1 VSVLLVVDDEAGVLA
16 HIRSVFEG
24 SPYRIVTC
32 ATGADGL
39 AAAAREQ
46 PDAVLLDV
54 QLPDQSGLDVYR
66 RLQRLD
72 PRTPVIFM
80 TGHGNT
86 DTAIEATK
94 LGALDYLFKPLE
106 PVELRQLVARA
117 AELSRLAREAPA
129 MGPDA
134 SDDTPGEAMVGRC
147 PAMRDIYV
155 AIGRAAPQ
163 DVTVLILGESGTGK
177 ELVARAIYHHSRRC
191 RGPYRTVN
199 CAAIPET
206 LLESELFGH
215 EKGAYTGADRLRV
228 GKFEQTSGGTLFLD
242 EVGDM
247 TPLTQAKILR
257 VLQDGQFERVG
268 GNETLQT
275 DVRIVAATNRNLE
288 QLVAEG
294 RFRADLYYRLSVF
307 TIRMPPL
314 RDRGDDLRLLTEH
327 FVARYRRELG
337 KQVQQIAPEVHQLL
351 RRYAWPGNVRELQS
365 VVKQSLLY
373 ASGPVLIPE
382 FLPPAVRGGATATNT
397 AIPALPDAADPWQ
410 EFVAARLRE
419 GTSNLYAEWL
429 AVGERRLMEQVMAH
443 SGGNLSEA
451 ARLLGINRRTLRIKL
466 RTLGIAGPAEE

>member
-1 VSVLLVVDDEAGVLA
+1 VSVILVVDDDAGILDFVGD
-16 HIRSVFEG
+16 VFEG
-24 SPYRIVTC
+24 SPHRLVKCTT
-32 ATGADGL
+32 AADGI

-46 PDAVLLDV
+46 PDVVLLDV
-54 QLPDQSGLDVYR
+54 QLPDESGLEVFTR
-66 RLQRLD
+66 IHRLD

-80 TGHGNT
+80 TGHAST
-86 DTAIEATK
+86 DMAIEATK
-94 LGALDYLFKPLE
+94 LGAMDYLFKPIE

-117 AELSRLAREAPA
+117 VELSRLTREAPA
-129 MGPDA
+129 LAIDEPA
-134 SDDTPGEAMVGRC
+134 DTPGEAIVGRC
-147 PAMRDIYV
+147 PAMKDVYV
-155 AIGRAAPQ
+155 AIGRVAPQ
-163 DVTVLILGESGTGK
+163 DVTVLILGPSGTGK

-215 EKGAYTGADRLRV
+215 EKGAFTGADRLRV
-228 GKFEQTSGGTLFLD
+228 GKFEQSSGGTLFLD

-307 TIRMPPL
+307 SIRMPPL
-314 RDRGDDLRLLTEH
+314 AQRGDDLRLLTEH
-327 FVARYRRELG
+327 FVARYSRELG
-337 KQVQQIAPEVHQLL
+337 KHIRQVAPEVHQLL
-351 RRYAWPGNVRELQS
+351 RQYPWPGNVRELQS
-365 VVKQSLLY
+365 VVKQALLY

-382 FLPPAVRGGATATNT
+382 FLPPSVRGGAVTAK
-397 AIPALPDAADPWQ
+397 PAGPATPGPGDPWQ
-410 EFVAARLRE
+410 EFVDSRLRE

-429 AVGERRLMEQVMAH
+429 AAGERPLMEHVMSH
-443 SGGNLSEA
+443 TGGNLSEA

-466 RTLGIAGPAEE
+466 RMLGIAGPAEE

>member
-1 VSVLLVVDDEAGVLA
+1 MSVLLVVDDDPGILA
-16 HIRSVFEG
+16 HVQSVFKNT
-24 SPYRIVTC
+24 SHRIVTC
-32 ATGADGL
+32 ATAAEGL

-46 PDAVLLDV
+46 PDVVLLDV
-54 QLPDQSGLDVYR
+54 QLPDQSGLEVYR
-66 RLQRLD
+66 RLHRLD

-80 TGHGNT
+80 TGHGST
-86 DTAIEATK
+86 DMVIEATK

-106 PVELRQLVARA
+106 PVELQQLVARA
-117 AELSRLAREAPA
+117 AELNRLTREAPA
-129 MGPDA
+129 VGPDA
-134 SDDTPGEAMVGRC
+134 PTDTPGEALVGRC
-147 PAMRDIYV
+147 PAMKDIYV

-191 RGPYRTVN
+191 GGPYRTVN

-228 GKFEQTSGGTLFLD
+228 GRFEQTSGGTLFLD

-247 TPLTQAKILR
+247 APLTQAKILR

-288 QLVAEG
+288 QAVAEG

-307 TIRMPPL
+307 SIRMPPL
-314 RDRGDDLRLLTEH
+314 RERGDDLRLLTEH
-327 FVARYRRELG
+327 FVARYSRELG
-337 KQVQQIAPEVHQLL
+337 KQIQQIAPEVHDLL

-365 VVKQSLLY
+365 VVKQALLY

-382 FLPPAVRGGATATNT
+382 FLPPALRGGTSGAKSA
-397 AIPALPDAADPWQ
+397 APAMPGAADPWQ
-410 EFVAARLRE
+410 EFIAARLRE

-429 AVGERRLMEQVMAH
+429 AAGERRLMKQVMAH
-443 SGGNLSEA
+443 TGGNLSEA

-466 RTLGIAGPAEE
+466 RTLGVAGPAEE